1 MVSTVLFHYRVQ
13 NYHFVA
19 LPGIPCGGVMRVS
32 PYDTSAIEPDASLPA
47 PACPFFVWG
56 LSPAMLKLRRVVT
69 DTARTDIPVL
79 LTGESG
85 TGKEV
90 LALQIHQLSDR
101 RNEPFT
107 KTRCRTLI
115 PDRVS
120 TRLKDPVNGGF
131 SNGSFRGT
139 VFLDEVN
146 ELDSEGQRQLLDLLP
161 DGNVI
166 HNGDPAG
173 ARLISTSR
181 RNLEEELRTGKF
193 AEELYFRLNGVSV
206 RIPPLRD
213 RKEDIADLANFFLTK
228 YSTLFERQRPVMTE
242 GLLIRL
248 SSYSWP
254 GNVRQLE
261 NAMKKI
267 VATGDPDVALA
278 DLVEIGPDMSKFGNG
293 SIPSLKATARAASRH
308 AERELISRALTRTH
322 WNRKKAALELQIS
335 YKALLYKLKQLGLE
349 DSEGS

>member
-1 MVSTVLFHYRVQ
+1 
-13 NYHFVA
+13 
-19 LPGIPCGGVMRVS
+19 MRVS
-32 PYDTSAIEPDASLPA
+32 PYDSSAIEPDAGMPA
-47 PACPFFVWG
+47 PANHIFVWG
-56 LSPAMLKLRRVVT
+56 TSPAMQKLRRVVT

-79 LTGESG
+79 LIGESG

-115 PDRVS
+115 PDRIS
-120 TRLKDPVNGGF
+120 SRLKDPVNGGF
-131 SNGSFRGT
+131 SNGTFRGT
-139 VFLDEVN
+139 VFLDEIN

-161 DGNVI
+161 DGNGI
-166 HNGDPAG
+166 QNGGSTG

-181 RNLEEELRTGKF
+181 RNLEEELRAGKF

-206 RIPPLRD
+206 RIPALRD
-213 RKEDIADLANFFLTK
+213 RKEDIPDLAIFFLAK
-228 YSTLFERQRPVMTE
+228 YATLFERQRPAMTE
-242 GLLIRL
+242 ELLARL
-248 SSYSWP
+248 TSYSWP

-278 DLVEIGPDMSKFGNG
+278 DLVEISPEIAKAGGDH
-293 SIPSLKATARAASRH
+293 IQSLKAAARAASRH

-322 WNRKKAALELQIS
+322 WNRKRAALELQIS

>member
-1 MVSTVLFHYRVQ
+1 
-13 NYHFVA
+13 
-19 LPGIPCGGVMRVS
+19 MRVS
-32 PYDTSAIEPDASLPA
+32 PYESSTVESDAVVSASANHI
-47 PACPFFVWG
+47 FVWG
-56 LSPAMLKLRRVVT
+56 TSPLMQKLRRVVT
-69 DTARTDIPVL
+69 DTAQTDIPVL

-115 PDRVS
+115 PDRGS
-120 TRLKDPVNGGF
+120 ARLKDPLHGAF

-139 VFLDEVN
+139 VFLDEIN
-146 ELDSEGQRQLLDLLP
+146 ELDSEGQRQLMDLLP
-161 DGNVI
+161 DGNGL
-166 HNGDPAG
+166 HNGG
-173 ARLISTSR
+173 SISARLISTSR
-181 RNLEEELRTGKF
+181 RNLEEDLRTGKF

-206 RIPPLRD
+206 RIPSLRD
-213 RKEDIADLANFFLTK
+213 RKEDIPELAEYFLSK
-228 YSTLFERQRPVMTE
+228 YSSIFERKLPAITDE
-242 GLLIRL
+242 LFARL
-248 SSYSWP
+248 ASYSWP

-267 VATGDPDVALA
+267 VATGDVDVALA
-278 DLVEIGPDMSKFGNG
+278 DLVEVSQDSAKSSGG

-349 DSEGS
+349 DSDGL

>member
-1 MVSTVLFHYRVQ
+1 
-13 NYHFVA
+13 
-19 LPGIPCGGVMRVS
+19 MRAS
-32 PYDTSAIEPDASLPA
+32 PYESSAIEPDAGIPA
-47 PACPFFVWG
+47 PANQIFVWG
-56 LSPAMLKLRRVVT
+56 MSPAMLRLRRVVT

-107 KTRCRTLI
+107 KTRCRTLV
-115 PDRVS
+115 PDRIS
-120 TRLKDPVNGGF
+120 SRLKDPAYGGF
-131 SNGSFRGT
+131 ANGTFRGT
-139 VFLDEVN
+139 VFLDEIN

-161 DGNVI
+161 DGNGI
-166 HNGDPAG
+166 QNGGSTG

-181 RNLEEELRTGKF
+181 RNLEEELRSGKF
-193 AEELYFRLNGVSV
+193 AEELYFRVNGVSV
-206 RIPPLRD
+206 KIPALKE
-213 RKEDIADLANFFLTK
+213 RKEDIPELANFFLTK
-228 YSTLFERQRPVMTE
+228 YATLFERQRPAMTE
-242 GLLIRL
+242 VLLARL
-248 SSYSWP
+248 AAYSWP

-278 DLVEIGPDMSKFGNG
+278 DLVEITPEILKVGGE
-293 SIPSLKATARAASRH
+293 SIPSLKAAARAASRH

>member
-1 MVSTVLFHYRVQ
+1 MIR
-13 NYHFVA
+13 
-19 LPGIPCGGVMRVS
+19 
-32 PYDTSAIEPDASLPA
+32 
-47 PACPFFVWG
+47 
-56 LSPAMLKLRRVVT
+56 LRRVVT

-115 PDRVS
+115 PDRFT
-120 TRLKDPVNGGF
+120 TRLKDPVHGGF
-131 SNGSFRGT
+131 SNGTFRGT
-139 VFLDEVN
+139 VFLDEIN

-161 DGNVI
+161 DGNGS
-166 HNGDPAG
+166 HNGDSSAG

-181 RNLEEELRTGKF
+181 RSLEEELRNGKF

-206 RIPPLRD
+206 RIPALRD
-213 RKEDIADLANFFLTK
+213 RTEDIPDLANFFLAK
-228 YSTLFERQRPVMTE
+228 YSTLFERERPAMTA
-242 GLLIRL
+242 GLLSRL
-248 SSYSWP
+248 SAYSWP

-278 DLVEIGPDMSKFGNG
+278 DLVEISPEIARSGSG

-322 WNRKKAALELQIS
+322 WNRKKAAMELQIS

>member
-1 MVSTVLFHYRVQ
+1 
-13 NYHFVA
+13 
-19 LPGIPCGGVMRVS
+19 MRVS
-32 PYDTSAIEPDASLPA
+32 PYDSSAIETEASLPA
-47 PACPFFVWG
+47 PAFPFFVWG
-56 LSPAMLKLRRVVT
+56 MSPAMQRLRRVVT

-115 PDRVS
+115 PDRL
-120 TRLKDPVNGGF
+120 TARLKDPVNGGF
-131 SNGSFRGT
+131 SNGTFRGT
-139 VFLDEVN
+139 VFLDEIN
-146 ELDSEGQRQLLDLLP
+146 ELDSDGQRQLLDLLP
-161 DGNVI
+161 DGNGSQ
-166 HNGDPAG
+166 NGDPAG

-206 RIPPLRD
+206 RIPALRD
-213 RKEDIADLANFFLTK
+213 RKEDIPDLANFFLTK

-242 GLLIRL
+242 GLLARL
-248 SSYSWP
+248 TSYSWP

-267 VATGDPDVALA
+267 VATGDADVALA
-278 DLVEIGPDMSKFGNG
+278 DLVEVSPDVAKSGSG

>member
-1 MVSTVLFHYRVQ
+1 M
-13 NYHFVA
+13 
-19 LPGIPCGGVMRVS
+19 
-32 PYDTSAIEPDASLPA
+32 PA
-47 PACPFFVWG
+47 PANCIFVWG
-56 LSPAMLKLRRVVT
+56 TSPAMQKLRRVVT

-115 PDRVS
+115 PDQVS
-120 TRLKDPVNGGF
+120 SRLKDPPHGAF
-131 SNGSFRGT
+131 SNGTFRGT
-139 VFLDEVN
+139 VFLDEIN

-161 DGNVI
+161 DGNGLQ
-166 HNGDPAG
+166 NGESWG

-213 RKEDIADLANFFLTK
+213 RKEDIPDLAKFFLVK
-228 YSTLFERQRPVMTE
+228 YSTIFERELPAITE
-242 GLLIRL
+242 ELLARL
-248 SSYSWP
+248 AQYSWP

-267 VATGDPDVALA
+267 VATGDMEVALA
-278 DLVEIGPDMSKFGNG
+278 DLIEMSPDSAKSGGG
-293 SIPSLKATARAASRH
+293 SIPSLKATARAASRQ

-322 WNRKKAALELQIS
+322 WNRKRAALELQIS

-349 DSEGS
+349 DSEGC